1 MRIKRGEK
9 EKENIE
15 GGSNLCFPILS
26 PLRVYLC
33 GVGWGGVG
41 WWAPVAEGLTAST
54 LFPIWV
60 PSGLTM
66 GWGSCHVM
74 AWWLRHP
81 LFTDMAATFF
91 IHITHVCTWGKQG
104 LLRLYNSRK
113 TVQLTSGQVG
123 TRRDPPDCPESEPLP
138 AGLLPSPYA

>member
-41 WWAPVAEGLTAST
+41 WWAPVAEGLTASI
-54 LFPIWV
+54 LFPI
-60 PSGLTM
+60 
-66 GWGSCHVM
+66 
-74 AWWLRHP
+74 
-81 LFTDMAATFF
+81 
-91 IHITHVCTWGKQG
+91 
-104 LLRLYNSRK
+104 
-113 TVQLTSGQVG
+113 
-123 TRRDPPDCPESEPLP
+123 
-138 AGLLPSPYA
+138 